1 MDHLIDEKV
10 VELLNEFA
18 LHRDEIKKM
27 IVEVDDLR
35 QDIDK
40 LIPKKLDARYI
51 RFFEEKVK
59 SMTNFFSALLD
70 MRKEI
75 IKSIKDEIELRRKL
89 GAAGDT
95 IDVENAIDIRAVA
108 EKIEQFQKKSA
119 HLKEKRLKR
128 AKEDTDQIVKSIDV
142 TQLHEAK
149 SN

>member
-10 VELLNEFA
+10 SALLDEFA

-27 IVEVDDLR
+27 IKEVDELR
-35 QDIDK
+35 QSIDK
-40 LIPKKLDARYI
+40 LIPKKLDIRYI

-89 GAAGDT
+89 GAAGDA
-95 IDVENAIDIRAVA
+95 IDVEDAIDIRAVVDKVEA
-108 EKIEQFQKKSA
+108 FKKKADS
-119 HLKEKRLKR
+119 LKKKRLKK
-128 AKEDTDQIVKSIDV
+128 AIEETDQIVKNVDV
-142 TQLHEAK
+142 TQLHEVK

>member
-1 MDHLIDEKV
+1 MEHLIDDKV
-10 VELLNEFA
+10 IELLNEFA

-59 SMTNFFSALLD
+59 SMTSFFSALLD

-89 GAAGDT
+89 GAARDE
-95 IDVENAIDIRAVA
+95 IDVESAIDIRSVV
-108 EKIEQFQKKSA
+108 EKIEEFQKKSTQ
-119 HLKEKRLKR
+119 LKENRLKR
-128 AKEDTDQIVKSIDV
+128 AKKETDEIVKNIDV
-142 TQLHEAK
+142 TQLHDAK

>member
-1 MDHLIDEKV
+1 MENLIDEKV
-10 VELLNEFA
+10 NELLNEFA
-18 LHRDEIKKM
+18 EHRDEIKKM

-40 LIPKKLDARYI
+40 LIPKKLDVRYV

-59 SMTNFFSALLD
+59 SITGFFSALLD

-89 GAAGDT
+89 GIGET
-95 IDVENAIDIRAVA
+95 NIDVEGAIDIRAVA
-108 EKIEQFQKKSA
+108 EKVELFRKKA
-119 HLKEKRLKR
+119 DGLKAARLR
-128 AKEDTDQIVKSIDV
+128 TAKSETDEIVKNIDV
-142 TQLHEAK
+142 TKIQEAK